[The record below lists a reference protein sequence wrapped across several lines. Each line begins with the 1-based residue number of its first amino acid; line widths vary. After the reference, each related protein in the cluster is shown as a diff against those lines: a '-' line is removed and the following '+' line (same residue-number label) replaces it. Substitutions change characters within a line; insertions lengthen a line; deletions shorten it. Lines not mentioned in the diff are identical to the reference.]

1 MHYTTET
8 FFRPPALNRQ
18 TIHIPG
24 NLFNRC
30 RLQLK
35 RSGHQHLFVPI
46 RSMQYIAVID
56 AEEVIFVD
64 SLSYAVQKGEGG
76 RMIIL
81 AWVFPPEGGRDS
93 LNAPVPVE
101 LIAYADNT
109 KQLQARVM
117 TELPKALE
125 LLEERALQQGREPKE
140 KRVLA
145 FSR

>member
-1 MHYTTET
+1 MLYEVITSIDKVLTNRFIGFPIFLLFIWAMFQLT
-8 FFRPPALNRQ
+8 FTLGAYP
-18 TIHIPG
+18 
-24 NLFNRC
+24 
-30 RLQLK
+30 
-35 RSGHQHLFVPI
+35 
-46 RSMQYIAVID
+46 MDWID

-117 TELPKALE
+117 TEP
-125 LLEERALQQGREPKE
+125 
-140 KRVLA
+140 
-145 FSR
+145 